1 MKKILCVLLTVIWG
15 MGLSALAD
23 EAAKIEMPVY
33 ACEYPQALEEIL
45 AADAH
50 EDALA
55 ALFLL
60 EAENH
65 LENFDMEAV
74 TGVYWLQDAEAP
86 CLLVF
91 HQGGFWHI
99 GMQDMTFS
107 AYATQMEGIEDLD
120 GLIAYLKEEKGRVYE
135 EADVEAG
142 FAQLAEIGISIE
154 EKEE

>member
-1 MKKILCVLLTVIWG
+1 MKKMLCVLLVLMWG

-33 ACEYPQALEEIL
+33 ACEYTQALEEIL
-45 AADAH
+45 AAEAH

-74 TGVYWLQDAEAP
+74 TGVYWLQDADAP

-91 HQGGFWHI
+91 HEAGFWHI
-99 GMQDMTFS
+99 GLQDMVFS
-107 AYATQMEGIEDLD
+107 AYATQMEGIGDVDE
-120 GLIAYLKEEKGRVYE
+120 LIDYLKEEKGRVYE
-135 EADVEAG
+135 EADAEDG
-142 FAQLAEIGISIE
+142 FAQLAEMGISIE

>member
-1 MKKILCVLLTVIWG
+1 MKKILCMLLTVLCG
-15 MGLSALAD
+15 MGLPALAE

-33 ACEYPQALEEIL
+33 ACEYTQALEEIQ
-45 AADAH
+45 AAEAH

-65 LENFDMEAV
+65 LENFDMKAV
-74 TGVYWLQDAEAP
+74 TGVYWLQDADTP

-99 GMQDMTFS
+99 GMQDMIFS
-107 AYATQMEGIEDLD
+107 AYATRMEGIEDLD

-135 EADVEAG
+135 QADTEAG
-142 FAQLAEIGISIE
+142 FAKLAEMGIPIE